1 MPKYW
6 LLATS
11 IQFSLLKLSTR
22 NITFAESTY
31 KSLIS
36 TSLWSDIALLLL
48 YKRKKWL
55 PLQPQS
61 HQVTHY
67 LCLRCIFEKW
77 LLLLTV
83 SLDFF
88 LSLRR
93 RDRGAWKLFFPSL
106 DANFKV
112 HNVKLSCAGIHQIGT
127 FFSLLAIHRN
137 WVMNVRHQWRF
148 LSNEV

>member
-1 MPKYW
+1 M
-6 LLATS
+6 
-11 IQFSLLKLSTR
+11 LKV
-22 NITFAESTY
+22 
-31 KSLIS
+31 LIKAWF
-36 TSLWSDIALLLL
+36 LQVCEVSDIALLLL

-88 LSLRR
+88 PLCEKETGRL
-93 RDRGAWKLFFPSL
+93 KTFFPSL

-112 HNVKLSCAGIHQIGT
+112 HNVKLSCAGIYQIGT
-127 FFSLLAIHRN
+127 FFSLLAIHSN

-148 LSNEV
+148 LSNEM